1 VINRCR
7 FFFQPRSAEIGT
19 DANHRAF
26 IGTAPA
32 GGAPTFGPSGSILI
46 DPAFGGDD
54 QVDVFGN
61 YRVTVMS

>member
-1 VINRCR
+1 MINRCR
-7 FFFQPRSAEIGT
+7 FFFQPRSAEIAT
-19 DANHRAF
+19 DTDHRGF

-32 GGAPTFGPSGSILI
+32 SGAPTFGPSGSILI
-46 DPAFGGDD
+46 DPGFGGDD